1 MIRVG
6 IVGCG
11 RMGENYCH
19 IVRDLEEISRQLLA
33 MPDAAQARAG
43 PAYDDKR

>member
-11 RMGENYCH
+11 RMGENHCR
-19 IVRDLEEISRQLLA
+19 IVRELDEISRQLLV
-33 MPDAAQARAG
+33 MPDAAQERAG
-43 PAYDDKR
+43 LAYDDRR